1 MKLKPLLL
9 VVAGLGAV
17 SALVYWRQ
25 RTPVADATVDPRVGQ
40 ELLAADALKSARS
53 LAITGGDKQ
62 TVTVVADEKGER
74 WTVNEYHGL
83 PADFDK
89 LMSTFESLRTA
100 KVDRAIGSA
109 AAQERLGFAGEKI
122 ELKDA
127 AGKVLAIL
135 NLGKTADN
143 GGRFIRYGDEKKSY
157 LVDFNAW
164 IDATPKNWAAAQL
177 LKLKPEDVAAVDVKF
192 ADGTGVAA
200 KRTEDGKA
208 WTGADLP
215 AGKEIKGSAVDS
227 LLSQLTGLRFSETTA
242 TDEADAVA
250 AKAHTTTAT
259 LTLKNG
265 TSYTVALG
273 RRPAPPPAPAPA
285 APPAAPTAGPV
296 SATTPPVGIDGKTG
310 EILTPAL
317 PPAVAAPAAPA
328 APATPSTPAAP
339 PPPPPPPGPVYAF
352 VASNRVEEPI
362 NALMQKRAFQVG
374 EWIYTSLPANRD
386 ALLQDKPAPAPT
398 PSAAPAA
405 TAPAPATP
413 TPVPT
418 PAPAP

>member
-127 AGKVLAIL
+127 AGKVLATL

-215 AGKEIKGSAVDS
+215 AGKEIKGSAIDS

-273 RRPAPPPAPAPA
+273 RRPAPP
-285 APPAAPTAGPV
+285 AAPTAGPV

-310 EILTPAL
+310 EILTPAV
-317 PPAVAAPAAPA
+317 PPTVAAPAAPA
-328 APATPSTPAAP
+328 APATPAAP

-352 VASNRVEEPI
+352 VASNRAEEPI

-386 ALLQDKPAPAPT
+386 ALLQEKPAPAP
-398 PSAAPAA
+398 PPAA
-405 TAPAPATP
+405 TAPAPVAP
-413 TPVPT
+413 TPAAPT